1 MITQKKG
8 EWMELVVPTIWN
20 GLTIQKLLQEV
31 WQAPKGLLHQWRM
44 DKGVKLQNEPVP
56 WNIELQEGQKLQL
69 HLFRQEEYGVL
80 PEYLPVEPIFEDE
93 HLLIVNKHFGM
104 DTHPNQPGQG
114 GTLANGVAFH
124 WQINGLDTKV
134 RHIHRLDRD
143 TTGGVIFAKHA
154 LSGAILDR
162 MLAAREIKRTY
173 YAFVQGIP
181 KQKKGTINEPIG
193 RDRHHPTRRR
203 VSDRGDQAITHFRV
217 IDTFPKHDLS
227 LLELQLETGRT
238 HQIRVHVSH
247 CGHPIVGDTLYGG
260 QTRRFA
266 RQALHAGR
274 IELVHPFTQEVI
286 SVDIPWPADLREL
299 HASLT

>member
-1 MITQKKG
+1 
-8 EWMELVVPTIWN
+8 MELMIPAIWT

-44 DKGVKLQNEPVP
+44 DKGVKLQNESVP
-56 WNIELQEGQKLQL
+56 WNTEFQEGQKLQL
-69 HLFRQEEYGVL
+69 HLFRHEEYGVE
-80 PEYLPVEPIFEDE
+80 PEFLSIEPIFEDE
-93 HLLIVNKHFGM
+93 HLLIVNKPFAM

-124 WQINGLDTKV
+124 WQVHGLSTKV

-143 TTGGVIFAKHA
+143 TTGGVVFAKHA

-173 YAFVQGIP
+173 HAFVQGLP
-181 KQKKGTINEPIG
+181 KQKKGTIHEPIG

-203 VSDRGDQAITHFRV
+203 VSDRGDHAITHYKV
-217 IDTFPKHDLS
+217 IETFPKHDLS

-238 HQIRVHVSH
+238 HQIRVHLSH
-247 CGHPIVGDTLYGG
+247 IGHPIVGDSLYGG
-260 QTRRFA
+260 QTRRFD

-274 IELVHPFTQEVI
+274 IELVHPFTREAL
-286 SVDIPWPADLREL
+286 SVDIPWPSDLKIL
-299 HASLT
+299 HASLI